1 MFIISIVLLLGL
13 GSTALVLGGAIS
25 KSLNGHTATT
35 LSNESQTSSARINS
49 GNTSNSFFLGM
60 NVLPTIRLIPL
71 GGNANFTVVLYN
83 GGDLTGNYSLSAA
96 VPPGFSFA
104 VAPPVAITGAGPHP
118 GGLQLRSSSEMSP
131 GTYQVTIKATGARGV
146 ANQTFDFYVQRNL
159 VVLKGG
165 NVPVFLSITVKAGE
179 TVTWVSMDG
188 PMSDDSNPWHTV
200 IFLKSNLTSGGLQ
213 QYETWSHTFTQ
224 PGIYRYYDDGDL
236 QIAGEVIVAP

>member
-1 MFIISIVLLLGL
+1 
-13 GSTALVLGGAIS
+13 
-25 KSLNGHTATT
+25 
-35 LSNESQTSSARINS
+35 
-49 GNTSNSFFLGM
+49 M

-71 GGNANFTVVLYN
+71 GGNASFTVVLYN

-96 VPPGFSFA
+96 APPGFSFA
-104 VAPPVAITGAGPHP
+104 AAPPVAITGAGPHA
-118 GGLQLRSSSEMSP
+118 GGLQLSTSSEMSP
-131 GTYQVTIKATGARGV
+131 GTYQVTIKAAGARGV
-146 ANQTFDFYVQRNL
+146 ANQTFDFHVQRNL

-165 NVPVFLSITVKAGE
+165 NVPLFLSITVKAGDI
-179 TVTWVSMDG
+179 VTWVSMDG